1 MNVLDRGLIYDATA
15 RPAHQRIAF
24 FTSLCALRSGAL
36 LAAFQVGSV
45 KHSPDS
51 TLRVCRSTDGGRTWS
66 DLPSRFQTARDGVPG
81 SLSAPAIVE
90 TEPGRLL
97 LVATWLD
104 RRDPARPLFDPV
116 TEGILHTCIV
126 LAESSDDGTTWSD
139 WRELPTPGL
148 SGCSTTGPIIL
159 WPDSTLACAFESFKA
174 YDDPRPGRHAAW
186 LVVSKDGGRTFSGP
200 QLVAQHPE
208 HKVYYWDQRLC
219 AGATAG
225 EFIALFWTHDLEQKQ
240 DRTVSFRRGWLD
252 EGHLRTEP
260 IIDTTIPGQISQPFL
275 LDDGRLLAFVV
286 DRNRPGTMTL
296 WCSRDGGQTWPTT
309 DRLVVHTHDER
320 AATSQGSE
328 NIDFKQ
334 YWEDMGKWSFGHP
347 ALVPLGQETV
357 IAAFYAGTPDA
368 MSIHWARIS
377 IQ

>member
-1 MNVLDRGLIYDATA
+1 MKVLERGLIYDASA

-24 FTSLCALRSGAL
+24 FTGLCVLRSGAIL
-36 LAAFQVGSV
+36 SAFQVGSA
-45 KHSPDS
+45 KHSTDS
-51 TLRVCRSTDGGRTWS
+51 TLRVCRSVDGGRTWS
-66 DLPSRFQTARDGVPG
+66 DLPSQFETTRGGVPG
-81 SLSAPAIVE
+81 SMSAPALVE

-97 LVATWLD
+97 LVATWFD

-116 TEGILHTCIV
+116 TEGILHSSI
-126 LAESSDDGTTWSD
+126 LLSESSDDGATWSD

-148 SGCSTTGPIIL
+148 AGCSTTGPIVR
-159 WPDSTLACAFESFKA
+159 WPDGTLACAFESFKA

-186 LVVSKDGGRTFSGP
+186 LVVSQDGGRTFSEP

-219 AGATAG
+219 AGTTAG

-252 EGHLRTEP
+252 DGHLRTEP
-260 IIDTTIPGQISQPFL
+260 LHDTTIPGQISAPL
-275 LDDGRLLAFVV
+275 LLNDGRLLAFVV

-296 WCSRDGGQTWPTT
+296 WCSHDGGLTWPSP
-309 DRLVVHTHDER
+309 DRLVVHVHDER
-320 AATSQGSE
+320 GAISQGSE

-347 ALVPLGQETV
+347 ALVPIGENTV

-368 MSIHWARIS
+368 MSVHWVRVDVR
-377 IQ
+377 